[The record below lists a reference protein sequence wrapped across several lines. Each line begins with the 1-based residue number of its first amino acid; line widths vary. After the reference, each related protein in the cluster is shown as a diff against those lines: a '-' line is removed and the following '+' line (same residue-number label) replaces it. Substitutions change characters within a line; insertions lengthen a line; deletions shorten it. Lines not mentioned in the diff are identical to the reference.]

1 VTPAAGIAAGLLAG
15 LLSGAFGVGGG
26 VVLLPLLALWL
37 GLSQHEAQG
46 VTLAVL
52 LLPIGLPA
60 VLAYHRRNPIRWS
73 LVGTMVLGFVAGVG
87 AGSFA
92 AAAIPERPLRGLYV
106 LFLLFAAW
114 RTWAAGGRPVAG
126 GAIPSAWHGLWVG
139 AVGGVAA
146 GLLGIGGGIVMVPL
160 LVSVLRLGQHE
171 AQGVSLAV
179 MLPPVGLPG
188 VLVYARTQGGLPWG
202 LMAQVAAGFGV
213 GALFGARLAV
223 RVRGPQLARAFALF
237 VLAMA
242 AAMAWRALR
251 G

>member
-1 VTPAAGIAAGLLAG
+1 VSPAAGVAAGLLAG
-15 LLSGAFGVGGG
+15 LLAGAFGVGGG

-60 VLAYHRRNPIRWS
+60 VLAYHRLHPIRWG
-73 LVGTMVLGFVAGVG
+73 LVATMVLGFVAGVG
-87 AGSFA
+87 SGSLA
-92 AAAIPERPLRGLYV
+92 AAAIPEGPLRWLYV
-106 LFLLFAAW
+106 AFLLFAAW
-114 RTWAAGGRPVAG
+114 RTWAGGGRATAG
-126 GAIPSAWHGLWVG
+126 RTAPSAWHGLWVG
-139 AVGGVAA
+139 AVGGVAS

-160 LVSVLRLGQHE
+160 LVSALRLGQHE
-171 AQGVSLAV
+171 AQGASLAV

-188 VLVYARTQGGLPWG
+188 VLIYARAQGGLPWG
-202 LMAQVAAGFGV
+202 LMGQVAAGFGV
-213 GALFGARLAV
+213 GALLGARLAV
-223 RVRGPQLARAFALF
+223 RVRGPLLARAFSLF

-251 G
+251 A